1 MPGNTEL
8 LTQSLVSLMLV
19 LALVVGLLY
28 ASKWFIQRRPRGGRR
43 LRFIEA
49 VSNKEKLVLI
59 EIDDRQ
65 LLIGVSPQQVN
76 LLTEIDK
83 PVATEADETTSASL
97 AAAKNGFAHMLKRQ
111 QPAVKSIDRNEE
123 SS

>member
-8 LTQSLVSLMLV
+8 LTQSLLSLMLV

-49 VSNKEKLVLI
+49 MSVSNKEKLVLI
-59 EIDDRQ
+59 EIDERQ
-65 LLIGVSPQQVN
+65 LLIGVSPQQVT
-76 LLTEIDK
+76 LLTELDK
-83 PVATEADETTSASL
+83 PAESVAEQTPSASL
-97 AAAKNGFAHMLKRQ
+97 AAAKHSFSQLLNRQ
-111 QPAVKSIDRNEE
+111 PQSADKNEE

>member
-8 LTQSLVSLMLV
+8 LTQSLFSLMLV

-49 VSNKEKLVLI
+49 MSVSNKEKLVLI

-76 LLTEIDK
+76 LLTELER
-83 PVATEADETTSASL
+83 PVAAEADEVASSSL
-97 AAAKNGFAHMLKRQ
+97 AAAKNGFAQMLSRQ
-111 QPAVKSIDRNEE
+111 QKTADQKEE
-123 SS
+123 VS